1 MSVSLDMKWNLERLY
16 EGGSRSPRLEDHL
29 AGLEA
34 ALPDLVER
42 AGALPDPAAPGGAD
56 LWAGII
62 GEFQEV
68 VKRFGQARSFVG
80 CLTAQDVHDQPAK
93 RLEGRVNQLFAQVE
107 AVTNTLEAK
116 MLQVSDPDWKR
127 LLTHPK
133 LEPISFVLN
142 ERRSLA
148 AAKLGRE
155 QELLAS
161 DLAVSGY
168 HAWSSLYDTII
179 GQITIPFEEDGE
191 VKQLSVGQ
199 AYTKF
204 QQPGN
209 EMRARLFAS
218 WEQAFRERED
228 LFAATLNNIAGFRLS
243 LYRHRGWEDV
253 LREPLDVNRMRP
265 ETLEAMW
272 SAVVSGQERMS
283 QFLRRKAR
291 LLGKERLDWADLAA
305 PLGASKRKISYG
317 QGAAFIEEQ
326 FRRFSPSMA
335 NFASRAFRERWIE
348 AEDRPGKM
356 PGGFCTDFPESGES
370 RIFMTYSDDI
380 GSVSVLA
387 HELGHAFHSDAV
399 FDQDPFNQNYAM
411 NVAETASTLAE
422 LVIMD
427 AAIQQATSEEERLA
441 RLDEKLN
448 SAASYLMNIH
458 ARFLFE
464 TRFYAARA
472 KGQLS
477 VEELDGLMV
486 EAQRESYRDSLGTYH
501 PLFWAS
507 KGHFYFTGAPFYNFP
522 YTFGYLFSA
531 GVYAA
536 SRGEG
541 AGFEERYRA
550 LLRDTGRM
558 TVEELAHRHL
568 GADLTKPEFWMT
580 GVRLALDDVDLFLRL
595 TEGR

>member
-1 MSVSLDMKWNLERLY
+1 MSVSPDMKWNLERFY
-16 EGGSRSPRLEDHL
+16 EGGSRSLRLEDHL
-29 AGLEA
+29 EGLEA
-34 ALPDLVER
+34 ALPDLAAR
-42 AGALPDPAAPGGAD
+42 AGALPDPGIGGGAD
-56 LWAGII
+56 RWAGLIDD
-62 GEFQEV
+62 FQQLLN
-68 VKRFGQARSFVG
+68 RFSQVRSYVG
-80 CLTAQDVHDQPAK
+80 CLTSQDVHDKPAK
-93 RLEGRVNQLFAQVE
+93 LLEGRLTQLYAQVE
-107 AVTNTLEAK
+107 AVINTLEARI
-116 MLQVSDPDWKR
+116 LQVPDADWR
-127 LLTHPK
+127 ELLTHPK
-133 LEPISFVLN
+133 LEPVSFVLN

-168 HAWSSLYDTII
+168 HAWSSLYDTLV
-179 GQITIPFEEDGE
+179 GKMTVPFEEDGE
-191 VKQLSVGQ
+191 LRQLSVGQ
-199 AYTKF
+199 AATKF
-204 QQPGN
+204 NLPGN
-209 EMRARLFAS
+209 EMRARLFTS
-218 WEQAFRERED
+218 WEQAFRERAD

-243 LYRHRGWEDV
+243 LYRHRRWEDV
-253 LREPLDVNRMRP
+253 LKEPLEVNRMRP

-272 SAVVSGQERMS
+272 SAVVSGQERMA
-283 QFLRRKAR
+283 QFLHRKAR

-305 PLGASKRKISYG
+305 PLGTSRRRITYD

-326 FRRFSPSMA
+326 FRRFSPRMA
-335 NFASRAFRERWIE
+335 DFAARAIRERWIE

-356 PGGFCTDFPESGES
+356 PGGYCTDFPESRES
-370 RIFMTYSDDI
+370 RIFMTYSDDT
-380 GSVSVLA
+380 GSVAVLA

-427 AAIQQATSEEERLA
+427 AAIQQASSEEERLVL
-441 RLDEKLN
+441 LDEKLN

-486 EAQRESYRDSLGTYH
+486 EAQRESYRGSLGTYH

-536 SRGEG
+536 SRGEE